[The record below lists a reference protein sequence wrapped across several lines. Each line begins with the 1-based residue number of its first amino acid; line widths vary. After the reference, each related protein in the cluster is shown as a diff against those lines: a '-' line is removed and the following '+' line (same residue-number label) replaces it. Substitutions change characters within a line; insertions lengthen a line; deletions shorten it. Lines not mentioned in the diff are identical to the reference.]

1 MIDESCSGKGDY
13 YVTRSWGSRKT
24 MSKLIDNLIIGTPI
38 EGLTLANLGIGKEET
53 TVTIDLEQ
61 ARELQ
66 LFLPRLLVEAG
77 LFKNTSEVKRISK
90 DREKSTKIKDPDS
103 RNLWRTLERPE
114 MTHFK
119 IGKRNFWLVVGDTT
133 Q

>member
-1 MIDESCSGKGDY
+1 M
-13 YVTRSWGSRKT
+13 T
-24 MSKLIDNLIIGTPI
+24 KLIDNLVIGTPI
-38 EGLTLANLGIGKEET
+38 EGLTLDDLGIGEEET

-61 ARELQ
+61 AREFQ

-103 RNLWRTLERPE
+103 RNLWRTLEGPE